1 MKEEPSP
8 EFVDFDI
15 IIHIFSVSA
24 TLVGVCLTVIG
35 IFIMSRRLSHVK
47 SYGEELL
54 ALDALLFL
62 ATCIH
67 SYVALRSRRQE
78 RRRRFERLTE
88 EMFFVALVL
97 MAFICVFIVF
107 ELI

>member
-1 MKEEPSP
+1 MERKPSA
-8 EFVDFDI
+8 EFVEFDI
-15 IIHIFSVSA
+15 IIHIFSISA

-35 IFIMSRRLSHVK
+35 IFNVSRRLSHIK

-67 SYVALRSRRQE
+67 SYIALRSRRQE
-78 RRRRFERLTE
+78 RKQRFEHITE
-88 EMFFVALVL
+88 QMFFVALVL

>member
-1 MKEEPSP
+1 MKKEPSP

>member
-1 MKEEPSP
+1 MERKPSAD
-8 EFVDFDI
+8 FVEFDI
-15 IIHIFSVSA
+15 IIHIFSISA

-35 IFIMSRRLSHVK
+35 IFNVTRRLSHIK

-67 SYVALRSRRQE
+67 SYIALRNRRQE
-78 RRRRFERLTE
+78 RKHRFEHITE
-88 EMFFVALVL
+88 QMFFAALVL